1 MRVSDLLLVGWCLVE
16 KLNYPWIFCTDFPKN
31 QEPCTNT
38 NYVVTLSERLDKI
51 HKLAFNQMA
60 LVRELQ
66 KRQYVIK
73 MNQTEYPVSEDPRH
87 KKNVIFILL
96 KHLFLKPTKILWI
109 VYLVFSV
116 VTQYLVV
123 SDAISHTTLLDSSRG
138 TTPTAMVRSLHV
150 VTECTFTCPESRR
163 YMLKNHLRDSHQI
176 PITAPAE
183 KSEVLPMTPLRSPE
197 PITIWEPTI
206 EQMRFLFP
214 IRGLR
219 AVG

>member
-1 MRVSDLLLVGWCLVE
+1 
-16 KLNYPWIFCTDFPKN
+16 
-31 QEPCTNT
+31 
-38 NYVVTLSERLDKI
+38 
-51 HKLAFNQMA
+51 
-60 LVRELQ
+60 
-66 KRQYVIK
+66 
-73 MNQTEYPVSEDPRH
+73 
-87 KKNVIFILL
+87 
-96 KHLFLKPTKILWI
+96 LFLKPTKILWI

-197 PITIWEPTI
+197 KSHLTQLNI
-206 EQMRFLFP
+206 
-214 IRGLR
+214 GLLLKKLNKQFTKLLL
-219 AVG
+219 V